1 MTIITRVDIR
11 SSSRPASTMQ
21 TITRIADL
29 RDVVTNWRLGRE
41 SIAFVPTMGNL
52 HLGHASLMAA
62 AHLHGRRVI
71 SSIFVNPLQ
80 FGPSEDFSAYPRTP
94 DDDGNLLSEYG
105 VDVLFQPTVE
115 EMYPEGSV
123 GSTVVDVPGLTD
135 VLCGAFRPGHFQGVA
150 TVVVKLFCLVQPDVA
165 IFGEKDYQQ
174 LTVIRRVVQD
184 LNLPVAIVGAP
195 TVRAEDG
202 LALSS
207 RNRYLNAEER
217 ATAPAI
223 YRALDKARRRLEEG
237 DTAYA
242 SIETEGLAAIGAAG
256 IKPDYFEVR
265 TAARLERP
273 TERDV
278 HLVVLAAGRLGK
290 ARLIDNLQCT
300 APIRK

>member
-1 MTIITRVDIR
+1 
-11 SSSRPASTMQ
+11 MQ
-21 TITRIADL
+21 TITRIAEL
-29 RDVVTNWRLGRE
+29 REVVTEWRLGRE

-52 HLGHASLMAA
+52 HMGHASLMAA

-94 DDDGNLLSEYG
+94 DDD
-105 VDVLFQPTVE
+105 
-115 EMYPEGSV
+115 
-123 GSTVVDVPGLTD
+123 VPGLTD

-150 TVVVKLFCLVQPDVA
+150 TVVVKLLCLVQPDVA

-184 LNLPVAIVGAP
+184 LNVPVQIVGAP

-207 RNRYLNAEER
+207 RNRYLDPRER
-217 ATAPAI
+217 AAAPAI
-223 YRALDKARRRLEEG
+223 YRALDRARRRLESG
-237 DTAYA
+237 D
-242 SIETEGLAAIGAAG
+242 SVFSEIEAEGLAAISAAG

-265 TAARLERP
+265 TADRLDRP
-273 TERDV
+273 SETDV
-278 HLVVLAAGRLGK
+278 DLVVLTAGRLGK
-290 ARLIDNLQCT
+290 ARLIDNLQCR
-300 APIRK
+300 APVRR